1 MTPFITGSGG
11 FIGTALCAA
20 MAQAGH
26 AVVKGVRDEEG
37 HYAVPLGVDVAIHLA
52 ALVPLLGEAGT
63 ELQAHHL
70 QAHFQKINTQGTEA
84 LARQCAQQGVRRF
97 IFMSSIKVLGEGK
110 DTPYREDD
118 LAMPSDAYAISK
130 WEAEARLRQIERET
144 GMEVVIV
151 RPPLVYGSG
160 VKGNFLKLMQ
170 TIDQHRSLPLP
181 LPLGAIKNKRS
192 LMYVGNLVDFVMT
205 CAVHP
210 KAAGRTFLVSDG
222 FDVSTPEL
230 VRYIARA
237 LGRPALLLPF
247 PVSWMQ
253 ALGAI
258 LGKQAAV
265 QRLVG
270 SYTVDTELTQQVL
283 GWQAPYSLPDGI
295 QATAD
300 GYQRSKITNQRI
312 SKGGA

>member
-1 MTPFITGSGG
+1 
-11 FIGTALCAA
+11 
-20 MAQAGH
+20 
-26 AVVKGVRDEEG
+26 
-37 HYAVPLGVDVAIHLA
+37 
-52 ALVPLLGEAGT
+52 
-63 ELQAHHL
+63 
-70 QAHFQKINTQGTEA
+70 
-84 LARQCAQQGVRRF
+84 
-97 IFMSSIKVLGEGK
+97 MSSIKVLGEGK

-130 WEAEARLRQIERET
+130 WEAEARLRHIERET

-151 RPPLVYGSG
+151 RPPLVYGPG

-170 TIDQHRSLPLP
+170 TIDQHRPS
-181 LPLGAIKNKRS
+181 PLGAIKNKRS

-210 KAAGRTFLVSDG
+210 KAAGRTFLASDG

-258 LGKQAAV
+258 FGQQAAV
-265 QRLVG
+265 QRLVS

-300 GYQRSKITNQRI
+300 GYQRSKVTSPRI